1 MLVRNFLWA
10 SFFFVCPLLADHSV
24 VCLCGKTKKELPKRV
39 TPYFCGTTRNRTGD
53 TRIFSPLLYQL
64 SYGTIAL
71 ICVCKD
77 STFVLTLQ
85 AFCEKCFVIVNFAFS
100 FAFSLPFPAFL
111 SLELFLKFGLVYL
124 ICFSF
129 VYGDY
134 SNLSVFYTEFHFLFV
149 VSHAIYSLL
158 VVMILW
164 TRIK

>member
-1 MLVRNFLWA
+1 MGKL
-10 SFFFVCPLLADHSV
+10 FFVCQLLADRSV

-100 FAFSLPFPAFL
+100 LPFPAFL
-111 SLELFLKFGLVYL
+111 PLGFFSEIWTCPFNLFLFCLRRL
-124 ICFSF
+124 LEPLRLLHRI
-129 VYGDY
+129 
-134 SNLSVFYTEFHFLFV
+134 
-149 VSHAIYSLL
+149 SLPFRRKSCHIFASRRYDI
-158 VVMILW
+158 VDEDQV
-164 TRIK
+164 IKSLQ